1 MATPNSRAT
10 LIEYCKRR
18 LGDPVIEINVD
29 EDQLEDRVDEALQ
42 YYREFH
48 SDATVRTYLKHQVTA
63 QDVTNEYITLA
74 NNIVFVSKM
83 FPLQSSFQSS
93 RNFFDIKYQ
102 MMLNDIADL
111 MNFAGDLAYYEQMQQ
126 YLSLLDMKLNGQPQV
141 QFSRKQNRLYIF
153 GDFQDDD
160 INEGDYI
167 VAEVYT
173 EINDSDHTSIF
184 NDMFL
189 KEYTTALIKQQ
200 WGQNLI
206 KFEGMQ
212 LPGGV
217 ILNGRQIYDDA
228 TGEIEAL
235 RQRVRD
241 EHEFPPDFFVG

>member
-141 QFSRKQNRLYIF
+141 QFSRKQNRLYMF

-241 EHEFPPDFFVG
+241 EHELPPDFFVG

>member
-74 NNIVFVSKM
+74 NNIIFVSKM

-228 TGEIEAL
+228 TGEIETL

>member
-1 MATPNSRAT
+1 MATPASRQE
-10 LIEYCKRR
+10 LIDYSLRR
-18 LGDPVIEINVD
+18 LGEPVIEVNVD
-29 EDQLEDRVDEALQ
+29 EDQLQDKVDDALI
-42 YYREFH
+42 YYRDYH
-48 SDATVRTYLKHQVTA
+48 SDATKKIYLKHLITA
-63 QDVTNEYITLA
+63 DDVANEYITLSSE
-74 NNIVFVSKM
+74 IIFVSKL
-83 FPLQSSFQSS
+83 FPISSTFNTSF
-93 RNFFDIKYQ
+93 NFFDIKYQ

-111 MNFAGDLAYYEQMQQ
+111 QNYAGDLGYYEQMQQ
-126 YLSLLDMKLNGQPQV
+126 YLSMLDMKLNGTPQV

-153 GDFQDDD
+153 GDFADGD
-160 INEGDYI
+160 IKAGDYI

-173 EINDSDHTSIF
+173 EVSEDDHTSIF
-184 NDMFL
+184 NDMFI

-228 TGEIEAL
+228 TGEIATL
-235 RQRVRD
+235 RENLRL

>member
-1 MATPNSRAT
+1 MANPTSRAT
-10 LIEYCKRR
+10 LIDYCKRR

-29 EDQLEDRVDEALQ
+29 EDQVEDRVDEALQ
-42 YYREFH
+42 YYQEYH
-48 SDATVRTYLKHQVTA
+48 SDATIRTYLKHQVTTE
-63 QDVTNEYITLA
+63 DISNEYIPVDS
-74 NNIVFVSKM
+74 NILFVSKM
-83 FPLQSSFQSS
+83 FPLTSSFSGS

-102 MMLNDIADL
+102 MMLNDVADL

-153 GDFQDDD
+153 GDFADKD
-160 INEGDYI
+160 IIEGDYI
-167 VAEVYT
+167 VAEVYSIVNPDT
-173 EINDSDHTSIF
+173 HTSVY

-200 WGQNLI
+200 WGANLI

-228 TGEIEAL
+228 TSEIATL
-235 RQRVRD
+235 RENIRL